1 MKKTIN
7 LIVLMHKKTINL
19 IVFSLQIRAS
29 VI

>member
-19 IVFSLQIRAS
+19 IVFSLQIRVS